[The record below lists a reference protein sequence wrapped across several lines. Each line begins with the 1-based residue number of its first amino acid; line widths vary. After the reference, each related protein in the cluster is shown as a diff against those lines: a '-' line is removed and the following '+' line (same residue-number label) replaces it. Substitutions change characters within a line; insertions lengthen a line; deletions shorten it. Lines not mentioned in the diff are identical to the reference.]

1 MQLVLSRLFEAR
13 KSSADGKISALKP
26 MECMK
31 PLRASRTDS
40 SSSTMETTGVLELTS
55 RIARPVLQSLNVLA
69 EAQPAAVIQECRRDN
84 SVTQECS
91 RYQCLSCRIEEGT
104 PALIHRLAELSH
116 RSHPSNDV
124 ALPVSALRLDPS
136 QEDPHHMAHKS
147 R

>member
-55 RIARPVLQSLNVLA
+55 RIARPVSPESERSCQS
-69 EAQPAAVIQECRRDN
+69 
-84 SVTQECS
+84 
-91 RYQCLSCRIEEGT
+91 T
-104 PALIHRLAELSH
+104 PRGGNP
-116 RSHPSNDV
+116 R
-124 ALPVSALRLDPS
+124 VSAGQFCDKNAAAINVCLAVLRREHPPSFTVWQSSATVVILLTMLLFQFLLLDLPRG
-136 QEDPHHMAHKS
+136 PHHMAHKS

>member
-55 RIARPVLQSLNVLA
+55 LIARPVSP
-69 EAQPAAVIQECRRDN
+69 ESER
-84 SVTQECS
+84 
-91 RYQCLSCRIEEGT
+91 SCRSATHGGNPRVSVGQFCDTRMQPLSMFVLRYRGGNT
-104 PALIHRLAELSH
+104 PPHSPFGRAQ
-116 RSHPSNDV
+116 
-124 ALPVSALRLDPS
+124 LP
-136 QEDPHHMAHKS
+136 
-147 R
+147 